1 MGLTMST
8 MLTRLAAKARAFLRA
23 KRGNVAM
30 IFGLAVI
37 PLAIAAGAGLDYAR
51 AMLVRQQ
58 MGEALDAAALAI
70 GSTSGVTQS
79 TAQTMAQQYFN
90 ANYQVDQSSFGTP
103 STPTVTYNSNG
114 SVDHL
119 GDRQHAHGADE
130 TRGHRHHGR
139 QCHFDRG
146 VGPEQIVGGA
156 GARQFRLHE
165 PGRFRRLQDDGAEE
179 RLQPAFDDPAECR
192 GQCRRRAGVDRALR
206 QGRQCRHRQ
215 CQCQLD

>member
-1 MGLTMST
+1 M
-8 MLTRLAAKARAFLRA
+8 TRLAAKARAFLRA

-37 PLAIAAGAGLDYAR
+37 PLAIAAGAGLDYTR

-103 STPTVTYNSNG
+103 SMPTVTYNSNG
-114 SVDHL
+114 SVVISVTDSMPTVL
-119 GDRQHAHGADE
+119 MKLAGINTMPSLPLRPW
-130 TRGHRHHGR
+130 
-139 QCHFDRG
+139 C
-146 VGPEQIVGGA
+146 
-156 GARQFRLHE
+156 GARANCGWRWCSTI
-165 PGRFRRLQDDGAEE
+165 
-179 RLQPAFDDPAECR
+179 PAP
-192 GQCRRRAGVDRALR
+192 
-206 QGRQCRHRQ
+206 
-215 CQCQLD
+215 